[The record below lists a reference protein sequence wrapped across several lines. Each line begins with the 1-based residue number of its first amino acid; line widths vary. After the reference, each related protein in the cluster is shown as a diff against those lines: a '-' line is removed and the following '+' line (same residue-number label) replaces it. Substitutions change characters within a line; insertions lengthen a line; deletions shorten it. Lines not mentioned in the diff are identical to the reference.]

1 VSVHHHIYTVDN
13 KGPAVH
19 ASDDTMQAGATAT
32 RSEQPMSSVVAKLHK
47 LVASLRGHFRIL
59 GDSPF
64 RDRMSATYPKIQ
76 LVVSRV
82 LQAAFSIFMLVM
94 FVHLCMKVIA
104 KEPSVSREKL
114 VWYGHSELP
123 QIAVKISPE
132 EVPGSPSPYS
142 VRARYVRHSGV
153 GINKKATKTDIDLSR
168 RDLDFVGEYYPSNS
182 TEKNVYWFPSGD
194 EMRVGQTWGTVD
206 FWYIDVR
213 IFADKQNLTD
223 GDATIYVKNYLEPKK
238 WIWDS
243 HYYNM
248 NSGYYSTTVE
258 MYFRKVVAKN
268 LFEDS
273 WGFKSYGGV
282 EDLTEDD
289 DTFLQTDYSYSRTS
303 PYNASLV
310 DDDAFILR
318 YRLRSSLAEVN
329 EKYTSYNV
337 ASLLED
343 IGGLSTSALGIVG
356 FVYLVLLSFVDWT
369 GPLISKRPSDLVARH
384 ADERSKF

>member
-1 VSVHHHIYTVDN
+1 MDN
-13 KGPAVH
+13 KGLAVH
-19 ASDDTMQAGATAT
+19 PLEDAMQAGGLTAT
-32 RSEQPMSSVVAKLHK
+32 RSEQPTSSVVAKLHK
-47 LVASLRGHFRIL
+47 LVAGLRGHFRIL

-64 RDRMSATYPKIQ
+64 RDRMRATYPKIQ

-104 KEPSVSREKL
+104 KQPSVSREKL
-114 VWYGHSELP
+114 LWFGHGELP
-123 QIAVKISPE
+123 QIAVQVWPE
-132 EVPGSPSPYS
+132 EEPGSPSPYS
-142 VRARYVRHSGV
+142 VRARYVRHWGV
-153 GINKKATKTDIDLSR
+153 GASRNKTETDIGLSR
-168 RDLDFVGEYYPSNS
+168 CDLKFVGEYYLPNS
-182 TEKNVYWFPSGD
+182 TEKNVYCFPSRLPSGD
-194 EMRVGQTWGTVD
+194 VMRVGQTFGTVD
-206 FWYIDVR
+206 FRYIDIR

-223 GDATIYVKNYLEPKK
+223 GAATVYVKNYLEPKNP
-238 WIWDS
+238 IWDS

-248 NSGYYSTTVE
+248 NSGYHSTTVE
-258 MYFRKVVAKN
+258 MFFRKVVAKN